1 MISDTELE
9 IQSVKKEHSMP
20 FAEPK
25 PKNVLK
31 PFVKDSIQ
39 QSLEIILANNPTYQN
54 IAPTQE
60 EIQHVSVLFKDRKL
74 DNIDVINYKLIADVG
89 RNEFNNLNTQ
99 LKNFTSKMTEMK
111 SPGLFT
117 LIDQLTKEVSQAD
130 LEGIWEKTVNAKP
143 SLKARFLSI
152 FNSSAKSNDLQN
164 QYLNVYKLL
173 TERSK
178 GLEAKLSKFEQQLV
192 RQKHEQ
198 ENNISALNTSYEMY
212 FNSFVQVRQQ
222 FVFILYL
229 EEFYKQE
236 FNKYKE
242 ENPNQTDLHVSKKIN
257 EYDGIL
263 KDIENKR
270 LVLHGALIRFPLTVK
285 QNENLMNV
293 CKNILKEIDNTL
305 LNNFTNI
312 RSNLLGLGISLNAQQ
327 ALLGTNEAKTLDKQS
342 AELSSRINGQLTIA
356 AERYAAQS
364 RLQEAE
370 VLQGLVSNIKRLN
383 EDILHAKT
391 QNEEDIQ
398 KATDILNET
407 TNELKYILG
416 KN

>member
-1 MISDTELE
+1 VITETEL
-9 IQSVKKEHSMP
+9 QKQPSKEKVGQFLNKQP
-20 FAEPK
+20 
-25 PKNVLK
+25 LK

-39 QSLEIILANNPTYQN
+39 QSLEVILTNNPTYQN

-74 DNIDVINYKLIADVG
+74 DNINVINYKLVADVG
-89 RNEFNNLNTQ
+89 RNEFNNLNNQ

-111 SPGLFT
+111 APGLFT

-152 FNSSAKSNDLQN
+152 FNSSAKSFDLQN
-164 QYLNVYKLL
+164 QYTNVYKLL

-178 GLEAKLSKFEQQLV
+178 GLESKLNKFEQQLV

-198 ENNISALNTSYEMY
+198 ENNIAALNTSYEMY

-236 FNKYKE
+236 FNKFKE
-242 ENPNQTDLHVSKKIN
+242 ENPNHGDLHVSKKIN

-342 AELSSRINGQLTIA
+342 AQLSSRINGQLTIS
-356 AERYAAQS
+356 AERYAAQA

-370 VLQGLVSNIKRLN
+370 VLQGLVQDIKRLN
-383 EDILHAKT
+383 EDIVQAKI

-407 TNELKYILG
+407 TEELKYILG

>member
-1 MISDTELE
+1 MITETEL
-9 IQSVKKEHSMP
+9 QKQPSKEKVGQFLNKQP
-20 FAEPK
+20 
-25 PKNVLK
+25 LK

-39 QSLEIILANNPTYQN
+39 QSLEVILTNNPTYQN

-74 DNIDVINYKLIADVG
+74 DNINVINYKLVADVG
-89 RNEFNNLNTQ
+89 RNEFNNLNNQ

-111 SPGLFT
+111 APGLFT

-152 FNSSAKSNDLQN
+152 FNSSAKSFDLQN
-164 QYLNVYKLL
+164 QYTNVYKLL

-178 GLEAKLSKFEQQLV
+178 GLESKLNKFEQQLV

-198 ENNISALNTSYEMY
+198 ENNIAALNTSYEMY

-236 FNKYKE
+236 FNKFKE
-242 ENPNQTDLHVSKKIN
+242 ENPNHGDLHVSKKIN

-342 AELSSRINGQLTIA
+342 AQLSSRINGQLTIS
-356 AERYAAQS
+356 AERYAAQA

-370 VLQGLVSNIKRLN
+370 VLQGLVQDIKRLN
-383 EDILHAKT
+383 EDIVQAKI

-407 TNELKYILG
+407 TEELKYILG